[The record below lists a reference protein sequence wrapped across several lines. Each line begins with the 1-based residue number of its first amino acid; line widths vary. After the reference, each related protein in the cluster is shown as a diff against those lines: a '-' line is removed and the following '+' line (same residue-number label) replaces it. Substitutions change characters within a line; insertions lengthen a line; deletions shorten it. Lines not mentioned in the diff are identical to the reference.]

1 MYIADLHIH
10 SRYSRATSR
19 DLTPERLELG
29 ARQKGIR
36 LLGTGDFTHPAW
48 RKELWKKLIPAEDG
62 LYRLREEDVLEKGV
76 ESEENRT
83 RFVVTGEISS
93 IYKQEG
99 KTRKVH
105 SLILLPGLD
114 AADQLAAKLEEIGNI
129 HSDGRPILGLSCHD
143 LLEIMLD
150 ICPEGIFVPAHIWT
164 PHFSMFGACSG
175 FGSVEECFGDL
186 SPYIH
191 AVETGLSS
199 DPPMNW
205 QLSSLDR
212 FQLISNSD
220 AHSPAKL
227 GREANLLRGPLSY
240 EGLKKALETGEGL
253 EGTIEF
259 FPEEGKYHYDGHRK
273 CHICLEPEEAV
284 KYGGICPVC
293 GKKLTMGVSHRILEL
308 ADRPQGYLPENR
320 KAFESLVPLAEVIA
334 ASTGRSAASKKVQ
347 EEYFRMVRTLG
358 NEFFILRELP
368 LEEIRNQAGSRI
380 AEGIRRLREGQ
391 VKRIPGFDGEYGT
404 IQLFDADELANMEGQ
419 MSFGGLFDAKADAV
433 REEKTKT
440 ETSPDRAKEAET
452 LEPSGDFAAQPQED
466 TSMAGAA
473 REENASDK
481 TADFL
486 SRLNPEQRLAAEQAA
501 RFMAVIAGPGTGKTG
516 TLAARIRCLI
526 EKRKVKASEITA
538 VTFTNQAAKEL
549 RERLKREMPHR
560 RAASLVQA
568 GTFHSLC
575 LKLLQKAGKNIS
587 LADEET
593 KLFLAES
600 ILKEQDAK
608 LSPSAFLSMVSREK
622 LHRAME
628 EEQKQADIYEKN
640 PEFEAACAA
649 YGKRMEEEGLW
660 DFDDLLI
667 ETKRLLD
674 CSEDQD
680 AGLCRQFRYLLVD
693 EFQDIDALQYQLI
706 CQWNRNGREL
716 FVIGDPDQS
725 IYGFRGADPACFS
738 RMLLDFPQTEVIR
751 LKENYRSTSEILSAS
766 AELIGHNPGGDRSL
780 HAAKGAGLPVRIVEA
795 SGKQGEGIFAAR
807 EINRMIGGIDMLDAQ
822 EKGYQDTAGGRSFS
836 EIAVLVRTN
845 RQAEAME
852 EYLKTEGIPYVVRG
866 RGTFL
871 EAQTVREALAYFR
884 KSGEAEGLRRKK
896 PAVLLQ
902 SWMQEKGLAGD
913 EPLQKLWNM
922 AVCYKTMDAFLNML
936 ELGEEG
942 DLCRS
947 GTRHY
952 TADAVSLMTLHAS
965 KGLEFSAVIIPWV
978 NRYSIPMESRKEEA
992 LQSLEE
998 ERRLLYVGMTRAKE
1012 ELILVTSGEP
1022 SAFLSEISGKAAV
1035 RDTALTAPKAVARQM
1050 SLFDFI

>member
-48 RKELWKKLIPAEDG
+48 RKELQEKLIPAEEG
-62 LYRLREEDVLEKGV
+62 LYRLRDEDILEKGV

-83 RFVVTGEISS
+83 RFVISGEISS
-93 IYKQEG
+93 IYKQDG
-99 KTRKVH
+99 RTRKVH
-105 SLILLPGLD
+105 SLILLPGLE
-114 AADQLAAKLEEIGNI
+114 AADRLSAKLEEIGNI

-143 LLEIMLD
+143 LLEIMLEV
-150 ICPEGIFVPAHIWT
+150 CPEGIFVPAHIWT

-175 FGSVEECFGDL
+175 FDSVEECFGEL
-186 SPYIH
+186 AAYIH

-205 QLSSLDR
+205 QLSALDR

-227 GREANLLRGPLSY
+227 GREANLLSGDLSY
-240 EGLKKALETGEGL
+240 EGLRKALETGEGL

-284 KYGGICPVC
+284 EHGGICPVC

-308 ADRPQGYLPENR
+308 ADRPLGFLPENR
-320 KAFESLVPLAEVIA
+320 KPYESLVPLAEVIA

-358 NEFFILRELP
+358 NEFSILREIP
-368 LEEIRNQAGSRI
+368 LEELERHGGSRI
-380 AEGIRRLREGQ
+380 AEGIRRLRMGQ

-419 MSFGGLFDAKADAV
+419 MSFGGLF
-433 REEKTKT
+433 
-440 ETSPDRAKEAET
+440 ET
-452 LEPSGDFAAQPQED
+452 
-466 TSMAGAA
+466 AGAA
-473 REENASDK
+473 VQQAKTLENPSASGAQQQTNTGASTAQLQTNTPMSAVPVHTNTASNE

-486 SRLNPEQRLAAEQAA
+486 SRLNPEQRQAAEQAA
-501 RFMAVIAGPGTGKTG
+501 RSMAVIAGPGTGKTG

-526 EKRKVKASEITA
+526 EKRRVKASEITA

-549 RERLKREMPHR
+549 RERLKKEMPHR
-560 RAASLVQA
+560 RAASLVQT

-575 LKLLQKAGKNIS
+575 LKLLQQSGERVA

-593 KLFLAES
+593 KLAFAET
-600 ILKEQDAK
+600 ILEEQGSK
-608 LSPSAFLSMVSREK
+608 LSPSVFLNMVSKEK
-622 LHRAME
+622 LRRAMDAEDPAKDVLE
-628 EEQKQADIYEKN
+628 ENSD
-640 PEFEAACAA
+640 FEAAYAA
-649 YGKRMEEEGLW
+649 YQERMEDEGLW
-660 DFDDLLI
+660 DFDDLLTKTKHLLADRENQ
-667 ETKRLLD
+667 ETD
-674 CSEDQD
+674 
-680 AGLCRQFRYLLVD
+680 LCRQFRYLLVD
-693 EFQDIDALQYQLI
+693 EFQDIDALQYELI

-716 FVIGDPDQS
+716 FVIGDTDQS
-725 IYGFRGADPACFS
+725 IYGFRGADPSCFS
-738 RMLLDFPQTEVIR
+738 RMLHDFPQTEVIK
-751 LKENYRSTSEILSAS
+751 LKENYRSTGEILKAS
-766 AELIGHNPGGDRSL
+766 TELIGHNPGEERSL
-780 HAAKGAGLPVRIVEA
+780 HAVKGEGLPVRIAEA
-795 SGKQGEGIFAAR
+795 SGKRGEGIFAAR

-822 EKGYQDTAGGRSFS
+822 EKGYLDTAGSRSFS
-836 EIAVLVRTN
+836 DIAVLVRTN

-852 EYLKTEGIPYVVRG
+852 EYLKTEGIPYIVRG

-871 EAQTVREALAYFR
+871 EAETVREALAHFR
-884 KSGEAEGLRRKK
+884 KSGKEEGILKKK
-896 PAVLLQ
+896 PTVLLQ
-902 SWMQEKGLAGD
+902 NWMQEKGLSAD

-922 AVCYKTMDAFLNML
+922 AMFHKTMEEFLNML

-947 GTRHY
+947 GARHY

-965 KGLEFSAVIIPWV
+965 KGLEFPAVIIPWV
-978 NRYSIPMESRKEEA
+978 NRCSIPMENRKEEGA
-992 LQSLEE
+992 ESLEE

-1012 ELILVTSGEP
+1012 ELILVTSKEP
-1022 SAFLSEISGKAAV
+1022 SVFLSEISETAAV
-1035 RDTALTAPKAVARQM
+1035 REEALPVSRTEEKQM

>member
-48 RKELWKKLIPAEDG
+48 RKELQEKLIPAEEG
-62 LYRLREEDVLEKGV
+62 LYRLRDEDILEKGV

-83 RFVVTGEISS
+83 RFVISGEISS
-93 IYKQEG
+93 IYKQDG
-99 KTRKVH
+99 RTRKVH
-105 SLILLPGLD
+105 SLILLPGLE
-114 AADQLAAKLEEIGNI
+114 AADRLSAKLEEIGNI

-143 LLEIMLD
+143 LLEIMLEV
-150 ICPEGIFVPAHIWT
+150 CPEGIFVPAHIWT

-175 FGSVEECFGDL
+175 FDSVEECFGEL
-186 SPYIH
+186 AAYIH

-205 QLSSLDR
+205 QLSALDR

-227 GREANLLRGPLSY
+227 GREANLLSGDLSY
-240 EGLKKALETGEGL
+240 EGLRKALETGEGL

-284 KYGGICPVC
+284 EHGGICPVC

-308 ADRPQGYLPENR
+308 ADRPLGFLPENR
-320 KAFESLVPLAEVIA
+320 KPYESLVPLAEVIA

-358 NEFFILRELP
+358 NEFSILREIP
-368 LEEIRNQAGSRI
+368 LEELERHGGSRI
-380 AEGIRRLREGQ
+380 AEGIRRLRMGQ

-419 MSFGGLFDAKADAV
+419 MSFGGLF
-433 REEKTKT
+433 
-440 ETSPDRAKEAET
+440 ET
-452 LEPSGDFAAQPQED
+452 
-466 TSMAGAA
+466 AGAA
-473 REENASDK
+473 VQQAKTLENPSASGAQQQTNTGASTAQLQTNTPMSAVPVHTNTASNE

-486 SRLNPEQRLAAEQAA
+486 SRLNPEQRQAAEQAA
-501 RFMAVIAGPGTGKTG
+501 RSMAVIAGPGTGKTG

-526 EKRKVKASEITA
+526 EKRRVKASEITA

-549 RERLKREMPHR
+549 RERLKKEMPHR
-560 RAASLVQA
+560 RAASLVQT

-575 LKLLQKAGKNIS
+575 FKLLQKSEERIA

-593 KLFLAES
+593 KLAFAET
-600 ILKEQDAK
+600 ILEEKGSK
-608 LSPSAFLSMVSREK
+608 LSPSVFLNMVSKEK
-622 LHRAME
+622 LRRAMGAECPAEDVLE
-628 EEQKQADIYEKN
+628 ENSD
-640 PEFEAACAA
+640 FEAVYAA
-649 YGKRMEEEGLW
+649 YQERMEDKGLW
-660 DFDDLLI
+660 DFDDLLTKTKHLLADRENQ
-667 ETKRLLD
+667 ETD
-674 CSEDQD
+674 
-680 AGLCRQFRYLLVD
+680 LCRQFRYLLVD
-693 EFQDIDALQYQLI
+693 EFQDIDALQYELI

-725 IYGFRGADPACFS
+725 IYGFRGADPSCFS
-738 RMLLDFPQTEVIR
+738 RMLHDFPQTEVIK
-751 LKENYRSTSEILSAS
+751 LKENYRSTGEILKAS
-766 AELIGHNPGGDRSL
+766 TELIGHNPGEERSL
-780 HAAKGAGLPVRIVEA
+780 HAVKGEGLPVRIAEA
-795 SGKQGEGIFAAR
+795 SGKRGEGIFTAR

-822 EKGYQDTAGGRSFS
+822 EKGYLDTAGSRSFS
-836 EIAVLVRTN
+836 DIAVLVRTN

-852 EYLKTEGIPYVVRG
+852 EYLKTEGIPYIVRG

-871 EAQTVREALAYFR
+871 EAETVREALAHFR
-884 KSGEAEGLRRKK
+884 KSGKEEGLLKKK
-896 PAVLLQ
+896 PTVLLQ
-902 SWMQEKGLAGD
+902 NWMQEKGLSAD

-922 AVCYKTMDAFLNML
+922 AMFHKTMEEFLNML

-947 GTRHY
+947 GARHY

-965 KGLEFSAVIIPWV
+965 KGLEFPAVIIPWV
-978 NRYSIPMESRKEEA
+978 NRYSIPMENRKEEGA
-992 LQSLEE
+992 ESLEE

-1012 ELILVTSGEP
+1012 ELILVTSKEP
-1022 SAFLSEISGKAAV
+1022 SVFLSEISETAAV
-1035 RDTALTAPKAVARQM
+1035 REEASPVPRTEEKQM

>member
-48 RKELWKKLIPAEDG
+48 RKELREKLVPTEEG
-62 LYRLREEDVLEKGV
+62 LYRLRDEDILEKGAD
-76 ESEENRT
+76 SAENRT
-83 RFVVTGEISS
+83 RFVVSGEISS
-93 IYKQEG
+93 IYKQDG
-99 KTRKVH
+99 RTRKVH
-105 SLILLPGLD
+105 SLILLPGLE
-114 AADQLAAKLEEIGNI
+114 AADRLSAKLEEIGNI

-143 LLEIMLD
+143 LLEIMLEV
-150 ICPEGIFVPAHIWT
+150 CPEGIFVPAHIWT

-175 FGSVEECFGDL
+175 FDSVEECFGEL
-186 SPYIH
+186 AAYIH

-205 QLSSLDR
+205 QLSALDR

-227 GREANLLRGPLSY
+227 GREANLLSGDLSY
-240 EGLKKALETGEGL
+240 EGLRKALETGEGL

-308 ADRPQGYLPENR
+308 ADRPLGFLPENH
-320 KAFESLVPLAEVIA
+320 KPYESLVPLAEVIA

-358 NEFFILRELP
+358 SEFSILREIP
-368 LEEIRNQAGSRI
+368 LEELERHGGSRI
-380 AEGIRRLREGQ
+380 AEGIRRLRMGQ

-404 IQLFDADELANMEGQ
+404 IQLFDADELANTEGQ
-419 MSFGGLFDAKADAV
+419 MSFGGLFGAAGAAVQQAK
-433 REEKTKT
+433 
-440 ETSPDRAKEAET
+440 T
-452 LEPSGDFAAQPQED
+452 LENPSASGAQPQ
-466 TSMAGAA
+466 TNT
-473 REENASDK
+473 RASTAQLQTNTLMSAVPVHTNTASNE

-486 SRLNPEQRLAAEQAA
+486 SRLNPEQRQAAEQAA
-501 RFMAVIAGPGTGKTG
+501 RSMAVIAGPGTGKTG

-526 EKRKVKASEITA
+526 EKRRVKASEITA

-549 RERLKREMPHR
+549 RERLKKEMPHR
-560 RAASLVQA
+560 RAASLVQT

-575 LKLLQKAGKNIS
+575 FKLLQQSGERIT

-593 KLFLAES
+593 KLAFAET
-600 ILKEQDAK
+600 ILEEQDSK
-608 LSPSAFLSMVSREK
+608 LSPSVFLNMVSKEK
-622 LHRAME
+622 LRRVAWSECPAEDGLE
-628 EEQKQADIYEKN
+628 ENSD
-640 PEFEAACAA
+640 FEAVYAA
-649 YGKRMEEEGLW
+649 YQERMEDEGLW
-660 DFDDLLI
+660 DFDDLLTKTKHLLADRENQ
-667 ETKRLLD
+667 ETD
-674 CSEDQD
+674 
-680 AGLCRQFRYLLVD
+680 LCRQFRYLLVD
-693 EFQDIDALQYQLI
+693 EFQDIDALQYELI
-706 CQWNRNGREL
+706 CQWNQKGQEL

-725 IYGFRGADPACFS
+725 IYGFRGADPSCFS
-738 RMLLDFPQTEVIR
+738 RMLHDFPQTEVIR
-751 LKENYRSTSEILSAS
+751 LKENYRSTGEILKAS
-766 AELIGHNPGGDRSL
+766 TELIGHNPGEERSL
-780 HAAKGAGLPVRIVEA
+780 HAVKGEGLPVRIAAA
-795 SGKQGEGIFAAR
+795 SGKRGEGIFTAR

-822 EKGYQDTAGGRSFS
+822 EKGYLDTAGSRSFS
-836 EIAVLVRTN
+836 DIAVLVRTN

-852 EYLKTEGIPYVVRG
+852 EYLKTEGIPYIVRG

-871 EAQTVREALAYFR
+871 EAETVREALAYFR
-884 KSGEAEGLRRKK
+884 QSEKDGILKKK
-896 PAVLLQ
+896 PTVLLQ
-902 SWMQEKGLAGD
+902 NWMQEKGLSAD

-922 AVCYKTMDAFLNML
+922 AMFHKTMEEFLNML

-947 GTRHY
+947 GARHY

-965 KGLEFSAVIIPWV
+965 KGLEFPAVIIPWV
-978 NRYSIPMESRKEEA
+978 NRYSIPVENRKEEGTE
-992 LQSLEE
+992 SLEE

-1012 ELILVTSGEP
+1012 ELILVTSKEP
-1022 SAFLSEISGKAAV
+1022 SVFLSEISETAAV
-1035 RDTALTAPKAVARQM
+1035 REEASPVLKTEEKQM